1 MAKGKSTLFWELRQ
15 SIGQHRFTT
24 SWDGEI
30 ISAMK
35 GKKNPVYSSKEKQE
49 ARDLRI
55 AGYGGCGKLTRPLLE
70 TLRVSFRERKKRES
84 PMNAFM
90 QANVKTLCTASRDA
104 LTKKIVLEYDFGGMQ
119 VSDGSLDTANVTA
132 TVDMDTNK
140 VAFVQVDEVIPG
152 GLARENDRVY
162 ACMFTAGA
170 EDHKSMRSL
179 RVDLRD
185 RGEAGSTSALI
196 PAGWNKAALFIYAY
210 AVSADGKY
218 SSPSTR
224 LYPPPTAEELTLAEA
239 VEAYEAAQLRLAV
252 REVTAT
258 PEEREAITR
267 AKAGVK
273 KATAAAE
280 KEAVK
285 AKKSAFEI
293 KLAGLEA
300 ATRQLKIAS

>member
-1 MAKGKSTLFWELRQ
+1 MKQPSECQRLRETDKL
-15 SIGQHRFTT
+15 RPVFTSDQIVQLIPAVKFRPSGRRDT
-24 SWDGEI
+24 AGVVRLPAAFL
-30 ISAMK
+30 ISLQFGFGLRCASDSF
-35 GKKNPVYSSKEKQE
+35 KK
-49 ARDLRI
+49 LR
-55 AGYGGCGKLTRPLLE
+55 LDRL
-70 TLRVSFRERKKRES
+70 TLRLDRLLGFRRDTLHQMILKSLLSVFHAGFRRSESALDLERLLL
-84 PMNAFM
+84 P
-90 QANVKTLCTASRDA
+90 L
-104 LTKKIVLEYDFGGMQ
+104 
-119 VSDGSLDTANVTA
+119 SDHIG
-132 TVDMDTNK
+132 
-140 VAFVQVDEVIPG
+140 
-152 GLARENDRVY
+152 
-162 ACMFTAGA
+162 FTAGA

-285 AKKSAFEI
+285 AKKSPFEI

-300 ATRQLKIAS
+300 ATRQLKIES

>member
-90 QANVKTLCTASRDA
+90 QAN
-104 LTKKIVLEYDFGGMQ
+104 

-258 PEEREAITR
+258 PEEREAIMR

-300 ATRQLKIAS
+300 ATRQLKIES